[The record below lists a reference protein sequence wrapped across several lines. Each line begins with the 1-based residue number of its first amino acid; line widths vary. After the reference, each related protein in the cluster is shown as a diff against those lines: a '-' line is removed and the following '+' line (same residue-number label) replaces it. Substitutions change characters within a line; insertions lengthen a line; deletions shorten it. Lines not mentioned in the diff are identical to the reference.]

1 MNSDSGKRIPKIRDS
16 IISNFTHEDWE
27 EIGLLTGFSDLI
39 KGHEQ
44 LLRSLFWED
53 EDYSGN
59 VLNVLS
65 GIASQNE
72 ATLNVYPRSHAQCGN
87 EGIIMCV

>member
-1 MNSDSGKRIPKIRDS
+1 M
-16 IISNFTHEDWE
+16 FTHEDWE
-27 EIGLLTGFSDLI
+27 EIDLLTGFSGLI

-72 ATLNVYPRSHAQCGN
+72 ATLNVCPRSHAQRGN
-87 EGIIMCV
+87 ESIIMCV